1 VPLTNMMHQEIASVI
16 NEVHFHQ
23 QAPAHMRIMN
33 TRMNAKGVI
42 IAVMHWNTTTEIAM
56 RYHNIIITAAM
67 TVDRGVVDVEEND
80 TCERLM
86 IHGETR
92 VQYLGKGTEGL

>member
-1 VPLTNMMHQEIASVI
+1 
-16 NEVHFHQ
+16 
-23 QAPAHMRIMN
+23 
-33 TRMNAKGVI
+33 
-42 IAVMHWNTTTEIAM
+42 M

-86 IHGETR
+86 IHGVTR